1 MLRPEHLRVLDADA
15 RADVAFDAE
24 VTDEFVLGSRT
35 RIQLR
40 AGERT
45 LLTELGTA
53 NPPLIGSRRRFG
65 FDLADASFVRE

>member
-1 MLRPEHLRVLDADA
+1 MG
-15 RADVAFDAE
+15 ADVVFDAE

-35 RIQLR
+35 QIHLR
-40 AGERT
+40 TGGRT

-53 NPPLIGSRRRFG
+53 TPPLVGSRHRFG